1 MTPTAFPGSPDQVA
15 SWLASLGYGFYDHCF
30 KTNDVAGDVLLRADH
45 QLLKELGIYS
55 VGHRIHLLRAIYT
68 LKVTL
73 GLPFEDGDYVY
84 DENNDWAGSAEQMRT
99 RGLISQQSSVIQ
111 KLAAEVDH
119 LSQELGKL
127 RDDLGPVWDM
137 LRDPHMGDTEPKPD
151 NRYGTLRGR
160 LMRSNTNSKRPGL
173 AAALSTASGSTTSSS
188 QQQPVSTLSA
198 MRVYTDSKLNR
209 ESEPYKTVQ
218 LSDRDTIVEII
229 PEVLRKYK
237 IQDDW
242 THYALVMRDRGG
254 STERQLGQD
263 EKPLRILQENR
274 SARFVLKHLRPHV
287 APIYVVPATS
297 ATTTSASASTGAS
310 GSSSTPSI
318 AATIGGTTP
327 LITSAMFQQSSPP
340 PPTPAGAS
348 RRGDLLPG
356 SGSPLPSSPGGA
368 GGTLLRGGNPATGV
382 PAVAVYAYNATLA
395 DELTVAIGDRFEI
408 VSRREGWCV
417 AAVVSSGSGEKE
429 GRSGWVPSGCLRE
442 LEPGD
447 PVLVSWSSAGALQSA
462 GGGGDAGD

>member
-84 DENNDWAGSAEQMRT
+84 DESSDWAGSMEQMRNRT
-99 RGLISQQSSVIQ
+99 LINQQSSAIQ
-111 KLAAEVDH
+111 KLASEVDN
-119 LSQELGKL
+119 LSNELRTLK
-127 RDDLGPVWDM
+127 DDLSPVWD
-137 LRDPHMGDTEPKPD
+137 LLSHIGDTDHKPD

-160 LMRSNTNSKRPGL
+160 LMRSNTNTKRPGL
-173 AAALSTASGSTTSSS
+173 AAVIGGTSGSTASSA
-188 QQQPVSTLSA
+188 QQQQQVSTLSA

-237 IQDDW
+237 IQDEW

-287 APIYVVPATS
+287 APIYVVPPASAAAAPSTSTAAGAGGGSSTANTAGGGAGALTS
-297 ATTTSASASTGAS
+297 A
-310 GSSSTPSI
+310 
-318 AATIGGTTP
+318 
-327 LITSAMFQQSSPP
+327 AMSQQSSPP
-340 PPTPAGAS
+340 PPPLMGVS
-348 RRGDLLPG
+348 RRGDLVH
-356 SGSPLPSSPGGA
+356 SAGSPSPSPSGGGSTLSRVTAAAPAA
-368 GGTLLRGGNPATGV
+368 GS

-417 AAVVSSGSGEKE
+417 AAVVSSGNGEKE

-447 PVLVSWSSAGALQSA
+447 PVLASWPSASGLQGAGS
-462 GGGGDAGD
+462 GGDAAE

>member
-30 KTNDVAGDVLLRADH
+30 KANDVAGDVLLRADH

-84 DENNDWAGSAEQMRT
+84 DENNDWTGSAEQMRT

-137 LRDPHMGDTEPKPD
+137 LRDPHIGDTDHKPD

-160 LMRSNTNSKRPGL
+160 LMRSNTTSKRPGL
-173 AAALSTASGSTTSSS
+173 AAALSTAAGSTTSSAH
-188 QQQPVSTLSA
+188 QQPVSTLSA

-297 ATTTSASASTGAS
+297 AASASTASTGAS

-318 AATIGGTTP
+318 AATISGTTP

-340 PPTPAGAS
+340 PPTPAGAP

-368 GGTLLRGGNPATGV
+368 GGTLLRGAPATGA

-447 PVLVSWSSAGALQSA
+447 PVLVSWPSAGGVQS
-462 GGGGDAGD
+462 GGGDAGD